1 MGPRL
6 FFIFI
11 NDIDNGIVNKLLKF
25 ADDVVGTVSSE
36 CEVNQLRSELQISR
50 NYIPNQQNFVRPTL
64 GQRRQN
70 GWAINE
76 YLLVNRWRRVGK

>member
-50 NYIPNQQNFVRPTL
+50 NYMIGQLIGRCCSKLQGVTL
-64 GQRRQN
+64 
-70 GWAINE
+70 W
-76 YLLVNRWRRVGK
+76 L